1 MMKDK
6 QAMKDGGLLYVLATL
21 LAVPPNDGDQQA
33 IWKPDG
39 SSDAITRVVRGR
51 YHERMRRG

>member
-1 MMKDK
+1 
-6 QAMKDGGLLYVLATL
+6 MKDGGLLYVLATL
-21 LAVPPNDGDQQA
+21 LAVPPNDGDQA

-39 SSDAITRVVRGR
+39 SSDAITGVVRGR